1 MCSSESGAK
10 PWHSLILAITPATNV
25 PWPRPEKQDKRLIV
39 IQQSLSLC
47 LSLSHSHSHSH
58 THTHTHFWSR
68 SSTTSTTSAYVWASA
83 PAIIKLSQP
92 LFFPLTVIQCLF
104 ISPVGPLL
112 HVLKM
117 WVFLAEARIKHCYLH
132 TRTCAHK
139 GQVKSISF
147 IAYGNYKNWLP
158 EKHSTFK
165 STNKLKVSSVMSLLL
180 SSSFL
185 FDQVNI

>member
-1 MCSSESGAK
+1 MYRGPDLKNRTSDWSSSNN
-10 PWHSLILAITPATNV
+10 LYLFV
-25 PWPRPEKQDKRLIV
+25 F
-39 IQQSLSLC
+39 
-47 LSLSHSHSHSH
+47 LSLSH
-58 THTHTHFWSR
+58 THTLTHFWSR

-117 WVFLAEARIKHCYLH
+117 WVFLAEARIKHCHLH